1 MWFAERTPQ
10 GPRDTSGLQPPVPL
24 HKVDPKYHPAAISER
39 VEGKVQIAGVIR
51 TDGHV
56 ELVRILKSVD
66 ARLDQ
71 SAEEAL
77 LKWEFEPAKRNG
89 SPVEVDVVA
98 EIPFLLAPQ
107 VKR

>member
-1 MWFAERTPQ
+1 
-10 GPRDTSGLQPPVPL
+10 
-24 HKVDPKYHPAAISER
+24 

-51 TDGHV
+51 ADGRV
-56 ELVRILKSVD
+56 DQVRILKSVD

-77 LKWEFEPAKRNG
+77 LKWEFEPASRNG
-89 SPVEVDVVA
+89 NSVEVDVVA